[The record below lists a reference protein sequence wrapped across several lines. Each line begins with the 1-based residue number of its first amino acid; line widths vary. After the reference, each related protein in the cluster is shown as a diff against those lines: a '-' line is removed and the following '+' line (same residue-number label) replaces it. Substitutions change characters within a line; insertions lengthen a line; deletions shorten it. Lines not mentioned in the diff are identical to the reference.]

1 MIESINIFTEVVSLM
16 KNRIVPV
23 DKDLNS
29 TFKLNPVFPF
39 VLSRD
44 DLSDYVGGFVNWHKQ
59 TALEIAIVLE
69 GSINVTVLE
78 REETMEVGDGFLI
91 LPERLHTLKPSK
103 DAKAARYFTFIFEPV
118 LLTGFK
124 GSFFEHAFY
133 SPALSKKKAFYKFN
147 IQEKW
152 THPIYEQMKWV
163 YDQEVEDS
171 PAFQLN
177 VQRIL
182 QDIWIILWNN
192 LLFKEE
198 EGERK
203 QHNAR
208 ILKMI
213 EYLHT
218 NYSSKF
224 TLTDMATQSN
234 VSRGEC
240 CRYFKKMMHMT
251 ISDYLMEYR
260 VSKAIEL
267 LESTDISISEIS
279 ETVGFSSQSYFIKS
293 FKKKTRLS
301 PLAYRKL
308 LKGIP

>member
-1 MIESINIFTEVVSLM
+1 MSTIRNLII
-16 KNRIVPV
+16 PV
-23 DKDLNS
+23 DRDLNS
-29 TFKLNPVFPF
+29 TIILNPMFPF
-39 VLSRD
+39 ILSRD

-59 TALEIAIVLE
+59 TAVEIAIVLE

-91 LPERLHTLKPSK
+91 LPERLHTLKPHN
-103 DAKAARYFTFIFEPV
+103 DAKVVKYFTFIFEPA

-133 SPALSKKKAFYKFN
+133 LPVLNKKETFYKFN
-147 IQEKW
+147 IQDQW
-152 THPIYEQMKWV
+152 THPIFEQMKWV
-163 YDQEVEDS
+163 YDHESES
-171 PAFQLN
+171 NPSYQLN
-177 VQRIL
+177 VQRIV
-182 QDIWIILWNN
+182 QDVWIILWNN
-192 LLFKEE
+192 LLSKVE
-198 EGERK
+198 EGDRK
-203 QHNAR
+203 QHNVR

-224 TLTDMATQSN
+224 SLSDMAAHSN

-251 ISDYLMEYR
+251 ISDYLMEFR
-260 VSKAIEL
+260 ISKAVEL
-267 LESTDISISEIS
+267 LKSTDLAISEVS
-279 ETVGFSSQSYFIKS
+279 EAVGFSSQSYFIES
-293 FKKKTRLS
+293 FKKKMRLS

-308 LKGIP
+308 VKEVPK

>member
-1 MIESINIFTEVVSLM
+1 M

-29 TFKLNPVFPF
+29 TFKLNPIFPF

-59 TALEIAIVLE
+59 TAIEIAIVVE
-69 GSINVTVLE
+69 GRINVTVLE

-103 DAKAARYFTFIFEPV
+103 GSKVARYFTFIFEPV

-133 SPALSKKKAFYKFN
+133 FPALSKKEAFYKFN
-147 IQEKW
+147 IQDNW
-152 THPIYEQMKWV
+152 THPIFEQMKWV
-163 YDQEVEDS
+163 YEQEATDRPS
-171 PAFQLN
+171 FQLN
-177 VQRIL
+177 VQRIV
-182 QDIWIILWNN
+182 QDVWIILWNN
-192 LLFKEE
+192 LLSKEE
-198 EGERK
+198 EGDRK
-203 QHNAR
+203 QHNTR
-208 ILKMI
+208 ILIMI
-213 EYLHT
+213 EYLH
-218 NYSSKF
+218 NHYSSKF
-224 TLTDMATQSN
+224 SLSDMAAQSN

-267 LESTDISISEIS
+267 LESADRSISEIS
-279 ETVGFSSQSYFIKS
+279 ETVGFSSQSYFIES
-293 FKKKTRLS
+293 FKKKTRLT

-308 LKGIP
+308 LKGIPK

>member
-1 MIESINIFTEVVSLM
+1 M
-16 KNRIVPV
+16 KNLIIPV

-29 TFKLNPVFPF
+29 TFKLNPIFPF

-59 TALEIAIVLE
+59 TAIEIAIVLE

-78 REETMEVGDGFLI
+78 REEIMRVGDGFLI
-91 LPERLHTLKPSK
+91 LPDRLHTLKPNK
-103 DAKAARYFTFIFEPV
+103 DAKVVKYFTFIFEPI

-133 SPALSKKKAFYKFN
+133 APVLSKQKAFYKFN
-147 IQEKW
+147 IQDEW
-152 THPIYEQMKWV
+152 THPIFEQMKWV
-163 YDQEVEDS
+163 YDQGADDS
-171 PAFQLN
+171 PAFQLH
-177 VQRIL
+177 VQRIV

-192 LLFKEE
+192 LLSDED
-198 EGERK
+198 EGDRK

-224 TLTDMATQSN
+224 SLSDMATHSN

-251 ISDYLMEYR
+251 ISDYLMEFR
-260 VSKAIEL
+260 ISRAVEL
-267 LESTDISISEIS
+267 LESTDQPISDISEA
-279 ETVGFSSQSYFIKS
+279 VGFSSQSYFIES
-293 FKKKTRLS
+293 FKKKMRLS

-308 LKGIP
+308 LKGLPK

>member
-1 MIESINIFTEVVSLM
+1 MVRSL
-16 KNRIVPV
+16 KNRIVRV

-29 TFKLNPVFPF
+29 TFKLNPIFPF

-59 TALEIAIVLE
+59 TAVEIAIVLE

-103 DAKAARYFTFIFEPV
+103 GAKAARYFTFIFEPA

-133 SPALSKKKAFYKFN
+133 FPALNKKEAFYKFN
-147 IQEKW
+147 IQDKW
-152 THPIYEQMKWV
+152 TRPIFEQMKRV
-163 YDQEVEDS
+163 YDQEADDS

-177 VQRIL
+177 VQRIV
-182 QDIWIILWNN
+182 QDVWIILWNN
-192 LLFKEE
+192 LLSKEE
-198 EGERK
+198 AGERK

-218 NYSSKF
+218 YYSSKF
-224 TLTDMATQSN
+224 SLSDMATHSN

-260 VSKAIEL
+260 VSKAVEL
-267 LESTDISISEIS
+267 LESSDISISEIS
-279 ETVGFSSQSYFIKS
+279 ETVGFSSQSYFIES

-301 PLAYRKL
+301 PLAYRKFI
-308 LKGIP
+308 KGMSK